1 MRAALV
7 VAALP
12 FLAACGHQ
20 LKGPVTEPHVAPA
33 MERVTPVAH
42 QGADPQDP
50 MLREGQRLF
59 DEVCTQC
66 HTLEPPPNLA
76 PPMRMVAMHLRQAF
90 DSQEAAVDHVVSYAP
105 APDAER
111 SILPSHA
118 VERFGLMPPQ
128 PLRPDQL
135 EKVATYVWSLG
146 GRAF

>member
-1 MRAALV
+1 MRAALAF
-7 VAALP
+7 AALP
-12 FLAACGHQ
+12 LLAACGHQ

-33 MERVTPVAH
+33 MERMTSMSNQP
-42 QGADPQDP
+42 GNLDDPILQ
-50 MLREGQRLF
+50 EGQRLF
-59 DEVCTQC
+59 NEVCTQC
-66 HTLEPPPNLA
+66 HTLDPPPNLA

-105 APDAER
+105 APDVER

-118 VERFGLMPPQ
+118 VDRFGLMPPQ

-146 GRAF
+146 GRGY